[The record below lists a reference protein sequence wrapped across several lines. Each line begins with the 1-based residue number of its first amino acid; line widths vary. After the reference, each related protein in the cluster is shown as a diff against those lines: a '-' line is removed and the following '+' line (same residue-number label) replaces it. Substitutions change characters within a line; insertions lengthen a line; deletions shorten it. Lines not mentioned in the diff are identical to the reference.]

1 MCVYVHD
8 CKDHRFCSDPRCILC
23 ISSFCHIF
31 PHSGD
36 QISSR
41 VSSACV
47 PGKLLLK
54 QRGVLQANITSPKW
68 VGLTSFPF
76 QLPCLAAE
84 HCQLLPRTQPQPETS
99 EISRVTKNL
108 CHFESFLK
116 GMLLWREEVDGRV
129 TERPFGGQMRF
140 IGLSLSMTTN
150 DLSSSGGFTN

>member
-31 PHSGD
+31 PHSGG

-41 VSSACV
+41 ASSACI
-47 PGKLLLK
+47 PSKLLVK
-54 QRGVLQANITSPKW
+54 QRGILQANITSPKW

-76 QLPCLAAE
+76 QLPCLAPE
-84 HCQLLPRTQPQPETS
+84 YCQLLPRTQPQPETS

-108 CHFESFLK
+108 CHFESFSK
-116 GMLLWREEVDGRV
+116 GDATMERGGRWQ
-129 TERPFGGQMRF
+129 G
-140 IGLSLSMTTN
+140 N
-150 DLSSSGGFTN
+150 